1 MATKL
6 TKEIRREIEIDG
18 EPFTVA
24 ISPTGVKLTKKRFRS
39 GRALSWQLTDPTGKP
54 VVRERVWVS
63 FAPGEIRTCA
73 NCHGLNTSGHGDE
86 LVPVNPPAALESLMS
101 HWLTLQGQALP

>member
-24 ISPTGVKLTKKRFRS
+24 ISPTGVKLTRKRFRS
-39 GRALSWQLTDPTGKP
+39 GRALSWRALWAGADEESGAAASASPGPATG
-54 VVRERVWVS
+54 S
-63 FAPGEIRTCA
+63 AGE
-73 NCHGLNTSGHGDE
+73 
-86 LVPVNPPAALESLMS
+86 
-101 HWLTLQGQALP
+101 

>member
-6 TKEIRREIEIDG
+6 QKEIRREIEIDG

-39 GRALSWQLTDPTGKP
+39 GRALSWRALWQNGTDEQNESAT
-54 VVRERVWVS
+54 
-63 FAPGEIRTCA
+63 
-73 NCHGLNTSGHGDE
+73 
-86 LVPVNPPAALESLMS
+86 PAASGS
-101 HWLTLQGQALP
+101 SNG

>member
-6 TKEIRREIEIDG
+6 VKEIRREIEIDG

-39 GRALSWQLTDPTGKP
+39 GRTLSWRAIWQSGRDEESPATAQAGASGK
-54 VVRERVWVS
+54 
-63 FAPGEIRTCA
+63 
-73 NCHGLNTSGHGDE
+73 
-86 LVPVNPPAALESLMS
+86 
-101 HWLTLQGQALP
+101 

>member
-6 TKEIRREIEIDG
+6 QKEIRREIEIDG

-39 GRALSWQLTDPTGKP
+39 GRALSWRALWQNGTDEQSESAAP
-54 VVRERVWVS
+54 VS
-63 FAPGEIRTCA
+63 
-73 NCHGLNTSGHGDE
+73 SGS
-86 LVPVNPPAALESLMS
+86 A
-101 HWLTLQGQALP
+101 Q